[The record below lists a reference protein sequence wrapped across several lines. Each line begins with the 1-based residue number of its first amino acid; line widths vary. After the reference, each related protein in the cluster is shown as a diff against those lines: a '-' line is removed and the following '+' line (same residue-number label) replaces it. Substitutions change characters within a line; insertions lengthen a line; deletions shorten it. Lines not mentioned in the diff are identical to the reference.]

1 MAKPVEKSSV
11 GFKSHDGSSQIKG
24 VLWQPVPGAG
34 PGPRPNAPRVRG
46 IVQIVHG
53 MAEHSGRYED
63 FARFLVDRGFAV
75 CAHDHIGHGR
85 SAVSPADL
93 GHMPLEGGKDVLVE
107 DVHEMRRLV
116 SARFPRQVPYFI
128 FGHSMGSYVTR
139 AYLSRH
145 AQGLSGA
152 VICGTGNEPVA
163 KSKAGYAL
171 ARRIA
176 RRQGERTRSKLLH
189 GLADGA
195 FSKSV
200 KKARTP
206 LDWLSTDPAV
216 VDAYLADDLCGQMFT
231 AGAYAT
237 LTSLTAEV
245 ATLDSALAVPSELPV
260 LFIAGALD
268 PVGNKGKG
276 VKSAAALFEK
286 AGIRDVEV
294 KLYPGMRHEILNE
307 PGKRQVYDDVLAWI
321 EQRIN

>member
-1 MAKPVEKSSV
+1 MAKPFEKSSI

-24 VLWQPVPGAG
+24 VLWQPVPGVGA
-34 PGPRPNAPRVRG
+34 PGVRG
-46 IVQIVHG
+46 VVQIVHG

-63 FARFLVDRGFAV
+63 FARFLVDNGFAV

-85 SAVSPADL
+85 SVASSADL
-93 GHMPLEGGKDVLVE
+93 GHMPLDGGKDVLVE
-107 DVHEMRRLV
+107 DVHGLRRIV
-116 SARFPRQVPYFI
+116 QARFSRQIPYFV

-139 AYLSRH
+139 AYLSRY

-163 KSKAGYAL
+163 KSKAGHAL

-176 RRQGERTRSKLLH
+176 RRQGERTSSKLLH
-189 GLADGA
+189 NLADGS

-200 KKARTP
+200 KHARTS

-216 VDAYLADDLCGQMFT
+216 IDAYLADDLCGQMFT

-245 ATLDSALAVPSELPV
+245 ATLDSALAVPSDLPV

-276 VKSAAALFEK
+276 VKSAAALFEN

-307 PGKRQVYDDVLAWI
+307 PGKRRVYDDVLAWI
-321 EQRIN
+321 DRRIR

>member
-1 MAKPVEKSSV
+1 MGKPVEKTSV

-24 VLWQPVPGAG
+24 VLWQPVRTGAQG
-34 PGPRPNAPRVRG
+34 VSNPCG

-63 FARFLVDRGFAV
+63 FARFLVDAGFAV

-85 SAVSPADL
+85 SARVADDL
-93 GHMPLEGGKDVLVE
+93 GHMPLDGGKDVLVE
-107 DVHEMRRLV
+107 DVDELRRTV
-116 SARFPRQVPYFI
+116 SARFSRQAPYFI

-145 AQGLSGA
+145 GQGLAGA
-152 VICGTGNEPVA
+152 VICGTGNEPVL
-163 KSKAGYAL
+163 KSKAGLAL

-176 RRQGERTRSKLLH
+176 ESHGERTRSELLH
-189 GLADGA
+189 SLADGA
-195 FSKSV
+195 FSKAV
-200 KKARTP
+200 KNPRTP
-206 LDWLSTDPAV
+206 LDWLSSDPAV
-216 VDAYLADDLCGQMFT
+216 VDAYMADELCGQMFT

-245 ATLDSALAVPSELPV
+245 ATLDSALAIPRDLPV

-286 AGIRDVEV
+286 AGIVDVQV
-294 KLYPGMRHEILNE
+294 KLYAGMRHEILNE
-307 PGKRQVYDDVLAWI
+307 PGHAQVYADVLGWL
-321 EQRIN
+321 RSRMPKR